1 MYTTEELYPG
11 QKFLI
16 QGVVKN
22 GKSMLRPFLEGLP
35 QSDKA
40 QCYAA
45 IAKIGDH
52 GLSHNKEKFRKEGQN
67 IYAIKTRNIRI
78 YCFFAGEKLII
89 LTHGFK
95 KNAQGG
101 KSVQKRELDQAEQIR
116 ISLFPT

>member
-22 GKSMLRPFLEGLP
+22 GKSLLRPFLEGLP
-35 QSDKA
+35 QADKA
-40 QCYAA
+40 QCSAS
-45 IAKIGDH
+45 ITKIGDH
-52 GLSHNKEKFRKEGQN
+52 GPLHNKEKFRKESPN
-67 IYAIKTRNIRI
+67 IYAIKTKNIRI
-78 YCFFAGEKLII
+78 YCFFAGKKLII

-101 KSVQKRELDQAEQIR
+101 KNVQKRELDYAEEIR
-116 ISLFPT
+116 KQLVS